1 MYIYSLIEECLN
13 FDSCQREVKV
23 KSKSEKSLKGKHK
36 NDKAAEDSRI
46 DFQLTWNKRNDVPTP
61 VTDSSNKS
69 KEDLLDPKIEVDFIE
84 TCEDIKMLLEVKS
97 VTLAMSLP
105 GEKKVRNSR
114 IIAAISTII
123 NAMLCFAV

>member
-1 MYIYSLIEECLN
+1 M
-13 FDSCQREVKV
+13 

-46 DFQLTWNKRNDVPTP
+46 DFQLTWNKRNVIQTP

-97 VTLAMSLP
+97 VTLAMNLP
-105 GEKKVRNSR
+105 GEMKVRNNR
-114 IIAAISTII
+114 IIKTITTVI
-123 NAMLCFAV
+123 DAMLCFAV